1 MKKPGQNHLGQDH
14 LKAFNCFAPNGF
26 AFHYLPKSL
35 QENKDYKEMS
45 TSQFGRTQ
53 DPYYFGTKALLKG
66 VFIKFERIA
75 GIKKDSFGMTRLS
88 IGAIIN
94 QHKMNAQK
102 FELRLSFCL
111 LLFAFCFLLLSCGGV
126 PETFYYTLAFEPSQ
140 PLNDGHTPLPFAVG
154 VEKFQSETIYDDDRI
169 IYRDS
174 PFEIKYYYYRRW
186 VAPPRHL
193 VTKKVLSHL
202 SESCLFERVTAYPSM
217 ANVKYVLSGNLLAFE
232 EWDEQEKW
240 FGKVTFKASL
250 YEPATQRV
258 LWSGT
263 FAHQQPVAK
272 KIPAAVVEA
281 ISLSLKQCLDD
292 LAKALA
298 EEFARSDWA
307 R

>member
-1 MKKPGQNHLGQDH
+1 MDR
-14 LKAFNCFAPNGF
+14 LKADYPPTVTMG
-26 AFHYLPKSL
+26 KSNTL
-35 QENKDYKEMS
+35 MRSEK
-45 TSQFGRTQ
+45 T
-53 DPYYFGTKALLKG
+53 L
-66 VFIKFERIA
+66 
-75 GIKKDSFGMTRLS
+75 
-88 IGAIIN
+88 AI
-94 QHKMNAQK
+94 
-102 FELRLSFCL
+102 CL
-111 LLFAFCFLLLSCGGV
+111 LLFAFCFLLPGCGGV
-126 PETFYYTLAFEPSQ
+126 PETFYYTLAFESSL
-140 PLNDGHTPLPFAVG
+140 PLNDDHSPLPFALG
-154 VEKFQSETIYDDDRI
+154 VEKFQSEMVYDDDRI

-193 VTKKVLSHL
+193 VTEKVLSHL
-202 SESCLFERVTAYPSM
+202 SESGLFEKVTAYPSM
-217 ANVKYVLSGNLLAFE
+217 VNVKYVLSGRLLAFE
-232 EWDEQEKW
+232 EWDEQDKW

-258 LWSGT
+258 VWSDT

-298 EEFARSDWA
+298 EEFARPDWA